1 MVTYGAMSMQPLT
14 LPTSL
19 LIFKDIQFKGFWL
32 SGRWAKKAGPEGRA
46 KLMDEVAKLYI
57 DGTFT
62 APQ

>member
-19 LIFKDIQFKGFWL
+19 LIHFKGFWL
-32 SGRWAKKAGPEGRA
+32 SGRWAKNAGPCLRA
-46 KLMDEVAKLYI
+46 KLLDAVANLFM
-57 DGTFT
+57 DGTFL